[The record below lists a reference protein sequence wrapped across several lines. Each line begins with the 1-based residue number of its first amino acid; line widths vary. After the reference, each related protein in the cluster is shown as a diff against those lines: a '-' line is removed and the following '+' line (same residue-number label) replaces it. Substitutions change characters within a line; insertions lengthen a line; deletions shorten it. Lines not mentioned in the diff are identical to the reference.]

1 MLNIKNFKKLITHII
16 ILGLLQMQFNVALGF
31 FNMSNN
37 CYAET
42 STNPGVKENECD
54 FNQDGK
60 IDESETVKCKA
71 QEGINTT
78 TKDWV
83 VAANERKQS
92 YSLPPSEIKR
102 LEKQAALNA
111 AILSDNEALINKFY
125 SALSALG
132 IDAMGEAAANI
143 ELLTSKLKTETTDLK
158 NHTQNELE
166 PAIDNFE
173 SATNI
178 PLVPP
183 VGAIIGGVAW
193 LSTAPKANGESDEND
208 VKAQQ
213 LFDTSNQLW
222 DAVDKM
228 VEVDNAS
235 YNKAVKLA
243 QATKAEA
250 LNLLKKSVNDSFEL
264 TGDALDREFEID
276 MLTNTDIIGVS
287 TAACLDLDCSNLGD
301 AFSVSYHLF
310 KAASAVYLSTKVRLI
325 SAYNENQNDIMNSK
339 PNEADKFDTQTEHIM
354 IAENVRTESVDFG
367 DKIKAAKSVL
377 EKMWARVL
385 QVAQLEVRQKEARA
399 EAEQA
404 QGGSGNGAAQAL
416 DDAAEK
422 KADFSKA
429 SKDWI
434 GMVLMAAGAG
444 MGMCCG
450 TSPCVSMCPKNAK
463 YMAMG
468 LGLAGLL
475 WGFIKKS
482 DGAKTQADDALQDV
496 NNRAGGGGGG
506 GGGGGESATHTKLAC
521 NAAGA
526 NLYVSEADLKMFAD
540 EIIASASMI
549 QKFDNLLKKLSPIDN
564 AYAEGKK
571 ITSALGLKTGSDIY
585 NLFVETKKSEASDMS
600 GSFGEPESRVAYLS
614 GIVGLASQGADESD
628 SITNPNLKESQS
640 KTGNLTEDMKIFG
653 SKKEVASKEDTAKDE
668 QKIIQ
673 DNDSANIAQAG
684 NISGMSSS
692 GSFSLKGNSK
702 SSVMKT
708 REIGAKTKSIKGGDY
723 LRKLASKLNAL
734 GDTYRKQRDE
744 NRIKLGLPPIKE
756 QPFDQAKFDQEQNS
770 KRIKVLESTTGI
782 SGSGAGLQDLL
793 SQLKGGSKVIAQDDE
808 KTTDYA
814 ANMDADAMSSNNA
827 FPPSHSDDSSLGNS
841 NESGD
846 KNGNKTGQ
854 DGAETDVQ
862 SKEYLDVEQYEKS
875 KKDKDY
881 DINEADTLWSKIT
894 KTYQKIGYPILMKKK
909 KSIDER

>member
-1 MLNIKNFKKLITHII
+1 MLNIKNFKKLITHIVI
-16 ILGLLQMQFNVALGF
+16 VGLLQMQFNMGVML
-31 FNMSNN
+31 FNISNVS
-37 CYAET
+37 YAET
-42 STNPGVKENECD
+42 VTPGVNERGCD
-54 FNQDGK
+54 LNQDGK
-60 IDESETVKCKA
+60 VDESETVKCKTI
-71 QEGINTT
+71 EGINTT
-78 TKDWV
+78 TKEWV
-83 VAANERKQS
+83 VAANERKQN

-166 PAIDNFE
+166 PAIDNFKG
-173 SATNI
+173 ATSI
-178 PLVPP
+178 PLIPP
-183 VGAIIGGVAW
+183 VGAIVGGVAW
-193 LSTAPKANGESDEND
+193 LSTAPKANSESDEND
-208 VKAQQ
+208 VKANQ
-213 LFDTSNQLW
+213 LFNTSNQLW

-235 YNKAVKLA
+235 YNKAIQLA

-250 LNLLKKSVNDSFEL
+250 INLLKKSVNDSFEL
-264 TGDALDREFEID
+264 TGDAVDREFEID
-276 MLTNTDIIGVS
+276 MLTNTDILGVS

-339 PNEADKFDTQTEHIM
+339 PNEEDKFDAQTEHIM

-404 QGGSGNGAAQAL
+404 QGGSGDGAAQAL

-434 GMVLMAAGAG
+434 GMVLMVAGAG

-450 TSPCVSMCPKNAK
+450 SSPCVSMCPKNAK
-463 YMAMG
+463 YWAMG

-482 DGAKTQADDALQDV
+482 DDAKTQADDALQDV
-496 NNRAGGGGGG
+496 NDRAGGGGG
-506 GGGGGESATHTKLAC
+506 GGGGGESAKHTKLAC
-521 NAAGA
+521 KAAGA
-526 NLYVSEADLKMFAD
+526 NLYVSEADLKILEN

-549 QKFDNLLKKLSPIDN
+549 QKFDNLLNKLSLIDS

-585 NLFVETKKSEASDMS
+585 NLFVQTKKSEAADMS
-600 GSFGEPESRVAYLS
+600 GSFGEPESRVSYLS
-614 GIVGLASQGADESD
+614 GIVSLASQGADESD
-628 SITNPNLKESQS
+628 TITNPNLKESQS

-653 SKKEVASKEDTAKDE
+653 SKKDVGSKEDLAIDE
-668 QKIIQ
+668 QKNIQ
-673 DNDSANIAQAG
+673 DNDSANISQASK
-684 NISGMSSS
+684 ISGMSSS
-692 GSFSLKGNSK
+692 GSFNLKGNSK
-702 SSVMKT
+702 LSAMRTSEK
-708 REIGAKTKSIKGGDY
+708 GAKTKSMKGGDY
-723 LRKLASKLNAL
+723 LRKLAGKLNAL
-734 GDTYRKQRDE
+734 GDSYRKQRDE
-744 NRIKLGLPPIKE
+744 NRIKLGLTPIKE
-756 QPFDQAKFDQEQNS
+756 QTFDQAKFDKEQNA
-770 KRIKVLESTTGI
+770 KRIKVLESTTAI
-782 SGSGAGLQDLL
+782 AGSGAGLQDLL
-793 SQLKGGSKVIAQDDE
+793 SQLKGDPKIKTEDDE
-808 KTTDYA
+808 KNTDYA
-814 ANMDADAMSSNNA
+814 ANMNNVDTMPSSTS
-827 FPPSHSDDSSLGNS
+827 FPPSSSMDSSLGNA

-846 KNGNKTGQ
+846 KNGTGQ
-854 DGAETDVQ
+854 DGALTDVQ

-875 KKDKDY
+875 KKAKDY
-881 DINEADTLWSKIT
+881 DVKEEDTLWSKIT